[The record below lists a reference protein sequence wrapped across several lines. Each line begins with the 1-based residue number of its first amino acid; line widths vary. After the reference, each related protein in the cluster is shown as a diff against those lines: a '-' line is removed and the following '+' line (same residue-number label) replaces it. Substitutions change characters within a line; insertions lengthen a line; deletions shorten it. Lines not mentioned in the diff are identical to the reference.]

1 MTQPPED
8 PRVAYFEKQLTDL
21 DLEILRQAMLCGVP
35 LENRDQMRAAL
46 MRVLDN
52 DATGCSKDNP
62 QAFQKLRAA
71 VTMHM
76 TVRDKATESIGR
88 AETVEIVDQ
97 IVERLAKRV
106 GGTFAGHA

>member
-35 LENRDQMRAAL
+35 LENLDQMRAAL
-46 MRVLDN
+46 IRVMDN
-52 DATGCSKDNP
+52 DATGCGKDNP

-71 VTMHM
+71 VTMHV

-88 AETVEIVDQ
+88 RETLEMVDQ